1 MVGTFIVNYDMMNNT
16 RIWHLNNDVTDGY
29 YKHLYPVTEKQYEKL
44 TELQEESAAPLSEE
58 VIMDVINSVEYKPS
72 RGQHRQVIIAVA
84 KSNQLFCFYS
94 KLITDMKQSC
104 TFLNALI
111 HNFEKIRF

>member
-1 MVGTFIVNYDMMNNT
+1 MVETFIVNYDMKNNT

-58 VIMDVINSVEYKPS
+58 VIMDVINSVEYKQDGWNPYKYRRDATTRMYIRNIS
-72 RGQHRQVIIAVA
+72 RNIRIRPYA
-84 KSNQLFCFYS
+84 KNG
-94 KLITDMKQSC
+94 
-104 TFLNALI
+104 
-111 HNFEKIRF
+111 